1 MVFDD
6 ATWCLMTSRGDLM
19 ASRGDLMK
27 SQSSAM
33 NGAML
38 SIIYTNGMPVLQTI
52 SCALKI

>member
-1 MVFDD
+1 M
-6 ATWCLMTSRGDLM
+6 TSRGILMTSRGDLM
-19 ASRGDLMK
+19 KPRGVLMK

-38 SIIYTNGMPVLQTI
+38 SIIYTNGMPVLRTI